1 MLLFNFQCVIFQKLQ
16 RFMKTGGIF
25 LMVNNNNLNLT
36 KKKEVDAKFSNKDL
50 EAHSFQVKEEN
61 MGFKELYE
69 QSLNQIQ
76 YGNIAQGKVVQITND
91 MVMVDVGWKTEG
103 FIPASELK
111 DTQGNINVS
120 VGDEI
125 EVFIDKRDADGNL
138 ILSKNKATK
147 LKVWDEIK
155 SACENNTPVKGKVV
169 EKVKGGLSVD
179 IGIIAFLPGSQVDVR
194 PVKDLDQF
202 VGQTMDFKVLK
213 YDRKRNNVVL
223 SRRSIVAL
231 ERETEKKDILES
243 IQEGSIVQ
251 GVIKNITDY
260 GIFIDLGGIDGLL
273 HVTDI
278 SWGRITK
285 PSDHFRKG
293 DKITVK
299 VLSFDREKERVSLGF
314 KQLTENP
321 WEHIM
326 EKYPVGSIAEGKVV
340 NLTDYGVFVELETG
354 VEGLVHI
361 SEMYWTREIKHPS
374 KVLKAGDEIKVVV
387 LDVNTEA
394 KRISLSLKQTSP
406 NPWEKLKEKY
416 PEGTIV
422 KGVVRNITNFGVF
435 VGIEEGIDGLIHV
448 SDISWKHRVSHPS
461 EYFKKGQEVEA
472 VVEKV
477 DVENEK
483 FSLSVKKM
491 EKNPWEAL
499 SQKYAPGSVVN
510 GKITNFTDFGIFVE
524 IEEGIEG
531 LVHISE
537 ISQKR
542 VKTSSELY
550 AMGDTVSAVI
560 KSIDPKSKKIRLSI
574 KDAEAPAPSSSNH
587 YLNNKENLGS
597 NLAQALAEVKI
608 NQSKGD

>member
-1 MLLFNFQCVIFQKLQ
+1 
-16 RFMKTGGIF
+16 
-25 LMVNNNNLNLT
+25 MVNNNNLNLT
-36 KKKEVDAKFSNKDL
+36 KKKEVDAKFSDKDL

-111 DTQGNINVS
+111 NAQGNINVS

-223 SRRSIVAL
+223 SRRSIVAS

-374 KVLKAGDEIKVVV
+374 KVLKVGDEIKVVV

>member
-1 MLLFNFQCVIFQKLQ
+1 
-16 RFMKTGGIF
+16 
-25 LMVNNNNLNLT
+25 MVNNNNLNLT
-36 KKKEVDAKFSNKDL
+36 KKKEVDAKFSDKDL

-111 DTQGNINVS
+111 NAQGNINVS

-179 IGIIAFLPGSQVDVR
+179 IGIIAFLHGSQVDVR

-223 SRRSIVAL
+223 SRRSIVAS
-231 ERETEKKDILES
+231 ERETDKKDILES

-299 VLSFDREKERVSLGF
+299 VLSFDREK
-314 KQLTENP
+314 
-321 WEHIM
+321 
-326 EKYPVGSIAEGKVV
+326 
-340 NLTDYGVFVELETG
+340 
-354 VEGLVHI
+354 
-361 SEMYWTREIKHPS
+361 
-374 KVLKAGDEIKVVV
+374 
-387 LDVNTEA
+387 
-394 KRISLSLKQTSP
+394 
-406 NPWEKLKEKY
+406 
-416 PEGTIV
+416 
-422 KGVVRNITNFGVF
+422 
-435 VGIEEGIDGLIHV
+435 
-448 SDISWKHRVSHPS
+448 
-461 EYFKKGQEVEA
+461 
-472 VVEKV
+472 
-477 DVENEK
+477 
-483 FSLSVKKM
+483 
-491 EKNPWEAL
+491 
-499 SQKYAPGSVVN
+499 
-510 GKITNFTDFGIFVE
+510 
-524 IEEGIEG
+524 
-531 LVHISE
+531 
-537 ISQKR
+537 
-542 VKTSSELY
+542 
-550 AMGDTVSAVI
+550 
-560 KSIDPKSKKIRLSI
+560 
-574 KDAEAPAPSSSNH
+574 
-587 YLNNKENLGS
+587 
-597 NLAQALAEVKI
+597 
-608 NQSKGD
+608 

>member
-1 MLLFNFQCVIFQKLQ
+1 
-16 RFMKTGGIF
+16 
-25 LMVNNNNLNLT
+25 MVNNNNLNLT
-36 KKKEVDAKFSNKDL
+36 KKKEVDAKFSDKDL

-111 DTQGNINVS
+111 NAQGNINVS

-194 PVKDLDQF
+194 PIKDLDQF

-223 SRRSIVAL
+223 SRRSIVAS

-326 EKYPVGSIAEGKVV
+326 EKYPVGSIVEGKVV

-374 KVLKAGDEIKVVV
+374 KVLKVGDEIKVVV

>member
-1 MLLFNFQCVIFQKLQ
+1 
-16 RFMKTGGIF
+16 
-25 LMVNNNNLNLT
+25 MVNNNNLNLT
-36 KKKEVDAKFSNKDL
+36 KKKEVDAKFSDKDL

-111 DTQGNINVS
+111 DAQGNINVS

-194 PVKDLDQF
+194 PIKDLDQF

-223 SRRSIVAL
+223 SRRSIVAS

-374 KVLKAGDEIKVVV
+374 KVLKVGDEIKVVV